1 MEIFKSFKLFGLYF
15 YISNVRMKR
24 RRTIDEQ
31 LRNRR
36 NALLRKKRFLYQL
49 RGGCCELCGK
59 HFVQEALEIHHLVPV
74 SQNPGLALQTK
85 NLVLLCHDCHLE
97 VHRKQKQAHLDK
109 NQP

>member
-31 LRNRR
+31 MRNRR

-59 HFVQEALEIHHLVPV
+59 HFALEALEIHHLVPV

-85 NLVLLCHDCHLE
+85 NLILLCHDCHVK
-97 VHRKQKQAHLDK
+97 VHQGKESAVKQK
-109 NQP
+109 NRP